1 MIIKEEQAKK
11 IAELLKLF
19 YEKNNLNERYT
30 AKVPELPDFLEC
42 LDKEI
47 NKQIT
52 SYEKNIVLKEELHK
66 KIKEKKSVIDEK
78 NIKDIVLWII
88 RKWGGICSVNE
99 NAENSVVNVAIND
112 VKRFFNYEDYEEITF
127 DNIFIKSPIPSRSKV
142 LSFLYPETCVICDS
156 RVVFTLN
163 RLLEITS
170 DNKNTIYIKP
180 LPSRNTILNDAI
192 KNMNERIKKQGNITL
207 INLYSDFCESIK
219 LITTYLNK
227 KDPNKKDL
235 NEKEWKLYETEM
247 LLFTLANDK
256 NNGIDINWLW
266 RELGEKI
273 KFKQAKTIL
282 KKNRP
287 KINIDN
293 QHHPSN
299 GWFAP
304 CHKFCVNDRG

>member
-1 MIIKEEQAKK
+1 MIIEEKQAKK

-47 NKQIT
+47 HKQIT

-88 RKWGGICSVNE
+88 RKWGGICSVKE
-99 NAENSVVNVAIND
+99 DAVNSVVNVAIND
-112 VKRFFNYEDYEEITF
+112 VKRFFNYEDDEEITF
-127 DNIFIKSPIPSRSKV
+127 DNIFINSTIPFIKSPIPSRSKV
-142 LSFLYPETCVICDS
+142 LSFLYPKTCVICDS

-192 KNMNERIKKQGNITL
+192 KNMNERIKKQNITL
-207 INLYSDFCESIK
+207 INLYSDFCKSIK
-219 LITTYLNK
+219 LITTYLNEK
-227 KDPNKKDL
+227 EPNKKDL

-256 NNGIDINWLW
+256 NNGDDINWLW

-273 KFKQAKTIL
+273 NFEQAK
-282 KKNRP
+282 
-287 KINIDN
+287 
-293 QHHPSN
+293 
-299 GWFAP
+299 
-304 CHKFCVNDRG
+304 

>member
-1 MIIKEEQAKK
+1 MIIKKKQAKK

-19 YEKNNLNERYT
+19 YEKKNLNERYT

-66 KIKEKKSVIDEK
+66 KIKEKRSVNDEE

-99 NAENSVVNVAIND
+99 SAENSVVNVAIND
-112 VKRFFNYEDYEEITF
+112 VKRFFNVKRFLNDEKITF
-127 DNIFIKSPIPSRSKV
+127 NNIFIKSRIPFIKSPIPSRSKV

-192 KNMNERIKKQGNITL
+192 KNMNERIKKQENITL
-207 INLYSDFCESIK
+207 INLYSDFCKSIK
-219 LITTYLNK
+219 SITTCLNE

-247 LLFTLANDK
+247 LLFKLANDK

-273 KFKQAKTIL
+273 NFEQAKEILTISITRQTGGL
-282 KKNRP
+282 P
-287 KINIDN
+287 L
-293 QHHPSN
+293 S
-299 GWFAP
+299 
-304 CHKFCVNDRG
+304 

>member
-1 MIIKEEQAKK
+1 MKIKEEQAKK

-30 AKVPELPDFLEC
+30 AKVPELPDFLKC

-47 NKQIT
+47 NEQNT
-52 SYEKNIVLKEELHK
+52 SYKKNIVLKEKLHK
-66 KIKEKKSVIDEK
+66 KIEEKKSVIDEK

-99 NAENSVVNVAIND
+99 NAKNSVVNVAIND
-112 VKRFFNYEDYEEITF
+112 VKRFFNYEDDEEITF
-127 DNIFIKSPIPSRSKV
+127 DNIFIKSPIPFIKSPIPSRSKV

-207 INLYSDFCESIK
+207 INLYSDFCESIN
-219 LITTYLNK
+219 LITECLE
-227 KDPNKKDL
+227 KDL
-235 NEKEWKLYETEM
+235 NKFEEWKLYKTEM
-247 LLFTLANDK
+247 LLFTLANDTAL
-256 NNGIDINWLW
+256 I
-266 RELGEKI
+266 
-273 KFKQAKTIL
+273 
-282 KKNRP
+282 
-287 KINIDN
+287 
-293 QHHPSN
+293 
-299 GWFAP
+299 
-304 CHKFCVNDRG
+304 